1 MNDMQTDAVLG
12 LTPIHRSIWHR
23 LRTYSFAKGKISRP
37 IIRKFVAEHATTAR
51 TLVLHPEEG
60 LEHFPDRF
68 VISKREWDRPDMP
81 MDVGYEGLSAVA
93 DESFDM
99 ILCVGLLEHIPTPQP
114 FVDHL
119 HRILRP
125 GGKVLITCSST
136 FSLHEG
142 PHDYFRFTIFGMR
155 QLLVRWSHIEVLRGS
170 CGPFTTIGILLQRIL
185 MQSEIFP
192 PLRPCLELLAHGFP
206 KLDRFVGRQ
215 FSTAART
222 PGSEC
227 DSVLPSNLQVVAT
240 K

>member
-1 MNDMQTDAVLG
+1 M
-12 LTPIHRSIWHR
+12 LTREALREQPRHSLWRR
-23 LRTYSFAKGKISRP
+23 LSTYSFTTQKISRP
-37 IIRKFVAEHATTAR
+37 IIREFVAAHATSAH

-68 VISKREWDRPDMP
+68 VISKREWDKPDLL
-81 MDVGYEGLSAVA
+81 MDVGFEGLSAVG

-99 ILCVGLLEHIPTPQP
+99 ILCVGLLEHIPDPQP
-114 FVDHL
+114 FIDHL

-125 GGKVLITCSST
+125 GGQVLITCSST

-142 PHDYFRFTIFGMR
+142 PHDYFRFTVFGMR
-155 QLLVRWSHIEVLRGS
+155 QLLRGWRQIDVLRGS

-185 MQSEIFP
+185 MQSEISP
-192 PLRPCLELLAHGFP
+192 PLRPCLEVLVHVFP
-206 KLDRFVGRQ
+206 KLDRFVTHQ
-215 FSTAART
+215 YATASRT
-222 PGSEC
+222 PGTEC